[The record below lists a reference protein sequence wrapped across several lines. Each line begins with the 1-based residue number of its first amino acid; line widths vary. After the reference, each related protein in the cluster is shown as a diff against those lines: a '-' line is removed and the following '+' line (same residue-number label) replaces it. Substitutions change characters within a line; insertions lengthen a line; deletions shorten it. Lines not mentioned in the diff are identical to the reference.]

1 MTAPILLLV
10 VAILLLPGAA
20 THRIRTRL
28 PVRSSPSAAAP
39 DDPLAVPSSLDVLAA
54 CLSAGM
60 AASAA
65 ASAAVPSAPAGLA
78 TVLRRAAELLALG
91 AGPATAW
98 AEPAVGTDPH
108 VVALLRLARRS
119 ASSGA
124 AMAQGVAELA
134 EQARAD
140 AGDAADAAA
149 ERANVLIAGPL
160 GLCYLPAFVC
170 LGIVP
175 VVAGLAGDVFRSGV
189 F

>member
-1 MTAPILLLV
+1 MSAVPILLLA
-10 VAILLLPGAA
+10 VAVLLIPGAA
-20 THRIRTRL
+20 VHRIRPRL
-28 PVRSSPSAAAP
+28 PDRSAPPAAP

-60 AASAA
+60 ATGAA
-65 ASAAVPSAPAGLA
+65 AAAAVPSAPAALA
-78 TVLRRAAELLALG
+78 SVLRRAAELLALG

-98 AEPAVGTDPH
+98 AEPGRGTDPH
-108 VVALLRLARRS
+108 VIALLRLARRS